1 MLSEITQLIHS
12 IQYGGTDNQLGMP
25 EYYHT
30 IASRLREIIKYLEE
44 WAAKADANA
53 EEWENAIRGY

>member
-1 MLSEITQLIHS
+1 MLSEITELIHN

-25 EYYHT
+25 DYYHS
-30 IASRLREIIKYLEE
+30 IASRLRQIIKSLEE
-44 WAAKADANA
+44 WAAIADTKA